1 MTTKQ
6 IRVSEDVYNQCLNAS
21 LAFECSM
28 AEAMDRLLAGH
39 TPQTVRDVN
48 AMRSELDSTRLLLET
63 LQDEVAGQR
72 QTLGWLEQAV
82 NNKRRPRAKRF
93 TRKR

>member
-1 MTTKQ
+1 MTTKHV
-6 IRVSEDVYNQCLNAS
+6 RVSEDAYHQCLDAS
-21 LAFECSM
+21 LAYQCSM
-28 AEAMDRLLAGH
+28 AEALDRLLAGH

-72 QTLGWLEQAV
+72 QKLGWLEQAV
-82 NNKRRPRAKRF
+82 NNKQRPRGKGF
-93 TRKR
+93 TRRR

>member
-1 MTTKQ
+1 MSTKHV
-6 IRVSEDVYNQCLNAS
+6 RVSEDAYRKCMDAS
-21 LAFECSM
+21 LTFQCNM

-39 TPQTVRDVN
+39 TPQTVRNVN

-72 QTLGWLEQAV
+72 KKLRWLEQAIGK
-82 NNKRRPRAKRF
+82 KRRPRAKLF
-93 TRKR
+93 TR